1 MNYLRRRWSR
11 LTHSEELD
19 ITRNLCN
26 LNLDEETGE
35 EKQMKM
41 TKPEA
46 FKWFESQTDFILA
59 ELQSSGFRIE
69 PKPLPS
75 LAPLF
80 KKFRDEL

>member
-1 MNYLRRRWSR
+1 MTFHFGLDHSKSR
-11 LTHSEELD
+11 CLSTSSE
-19 ITRNLCN
+19 TFNS
-26 LNLDEETGE
+26 DEESGE

-46 FKWFESQTDFILA
+46 FKWFETKTEFILA
-59 ELQSSGFRIE
+59 ELQSSGYRIE
-69 PKPLPS
+69 PQPLPS

>member
-1 MNYLRRRWSR
+1 MVMFQDFDSIKIEPSWMIIFINFYS
-11 LTHSEELD
+11 
-19 ITRNLCN
+19 
-26 LNLDEETGE
+26 DEESGE

-46 FKWFESQTDFILA
+46 FKWFETKTEFILA
-59 ELQSSGFRIE
+59 ELQSSGYRIE
-69 PKPLPS
+69 PQPLPS

>member
-1 MNYLRRRWSR
+1 MRRRLR
-11 LTHSEELD
+11 TLTHLEWVD
-19 ITRNLCN
+19 ISRNLCY

>member
-1 MNYLRRRWSR
+1 MVMFQDFDPIKIEPSWTIIFINFYS
-11 LTHSEELD
+11 
-19 ITRNLCN
+19 
-26 LNLDEETGE
+26 DEESGE

-46 FKWFESQTDFILA
+46 FKWFETKTEFILA
-59 ELQSSGFRIE
+59 ELQSSGYRIE
-69 PKPLPS
+69 PQPLPS